1 MRGRHL
7 IVFRHVVAALLGFA
21 LGGAALFSIAF
32 AVVGVV
38 LSWKA
43 ARSRA

>member
-21 LGGAALFSIAF
+21 FGGAP
-32 AVVGVV
+32 
-38 LSWKA
+38 LSS
-43 ARSRA
+43 RSRSLSSEWC